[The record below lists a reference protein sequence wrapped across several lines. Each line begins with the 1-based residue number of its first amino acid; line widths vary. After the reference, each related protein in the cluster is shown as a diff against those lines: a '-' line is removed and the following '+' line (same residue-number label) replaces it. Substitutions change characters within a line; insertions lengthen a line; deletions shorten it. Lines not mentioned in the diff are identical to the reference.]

1 VASRLPVYITRKIP
15 GRGMEML
22 RREFGAVDINE
33 LDRPLAPEELEA
45 EVAGRRAVLCMLHD
59 RIDGHLLAAAA
70 DCQIFANYAVGCDNI
85 DVAKATRRGILV
97 SNTPGVLTDATADL
111 AWTLLMAA
119 ARRVLEGDTL
129 VRSGRWRGWKP
140 TQMLGADLF
149 GQTLGIVGAGRI
161 GTAVAMRSRGWDMN
175 VLYVDEQPNRKLE
188 AELGA
193 TKVSL
198 DILLRQS
205 DFVSMHVPLTGKT
218 REMIGVE
225 EFAAMKES
233 AIFVNTSRGAVLD
246 ENALVDALRNGDIA
260 GAGLDV
266 YAQEP
271 RLAPALAEME
281 NAVLLPHLGSATVR
295 SRGRMSEL
303 AAGAIVSA
311 LRGDIAANVINPEA
325 WTKRPK

>member
-1 VASRLPVYITRKIP
+1 VYITRKIP

>member
-1 VASRLPVYITRKIP
+1 MASRLPVYITRKIP